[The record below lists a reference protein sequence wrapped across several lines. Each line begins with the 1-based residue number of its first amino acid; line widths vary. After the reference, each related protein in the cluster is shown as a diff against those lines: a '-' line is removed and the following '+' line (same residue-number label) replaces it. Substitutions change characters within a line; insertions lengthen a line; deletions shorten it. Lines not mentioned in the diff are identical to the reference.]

1 MMSMSLMTHA
11 LVEYH
16 ENHQEEIYLQDNYKA
31 LTEWLGQLP
40 PYLKLSGEVLSSD
53 FRKIMEGYC
62 PKGKPLCQKPGKK
75 HRPGIDLTLSPPKSV
90 SVAEARAEGRLKES
104 IRNAHM
110 AAVKAAIRHLE
121 EHAAYTRRGHDSLI
135 HEPVVGFV
143 VASFQ
148 HNTSRALDMQ
158 LHNHNIIANVAMRH
172 DGNWG
177 TIENRYL
184 FLWQRSA
191 SAFYRAELA
200 YQLMQLGFVLEPDGD
215 AFHIT
220 GIPKR
225 VCKHFSKRAK
235 DIRAELDKV
244 GIASSASA
252 AGDMI
257 KLDTR
262 AKKQHIDHAELT
274 ERWHQEMD
282 ELGFTLDDLE
292 QLIEHPPQQVNL
304 QPSAWVFDEQL
315 ILDNLCER
323 FAVFRKQDIY
333 RVASE
338 LAQFS
343 GESTEYVNDLVNS
356 LLNHHRMVCLGQ
368 DAKYNTLYTTQAQLS
383 AERSL
388 VSAAKGLRDHE
399 GFELD
404 DGVLEAAIEQA
415 ESVGFTLSDEQSEA
429 VHNLCTPHGFA
440 TLQGSAGAGK
450 TASMQIVY
458 QAYKEQGYRVIG
470 AAVSKQA
477 ADTLATETKMETF
490 TLAKLLKQIDERT
503 KPLDEKTVLIIDEA
517 GLLNSHDLA
526 KLLQAA
532 SFTRCKVIL
541 SGEDKQLDAISH
553 GGALRYLS
561 QPEVLGT
568 SRIETVRRQRDSW
581 AREAVM
587 QIRDG
592 QALAALQIHDKKKLV
607 HFACDNNAATAQLVA
622 RWQQYRNDNPDKQ
635 AVVLAQSWKQ
645 VRELSEQL
653 RAIYQHEGS
662 VSDENL
668 TFDCMV
674 SDKAMRFKFSVGER
688 IRLTKND
695 YRKGLFNGTSG
706 KITEIEQLENDDTRF
721 TIETSDKRQHSF
733 LASEY
738 CDPQGRIYMAQ
749 AYAMTVYSSQG
760 LTVDGDVFVL
770 HNTGM
775 DRATSYVAGSRHKD
789 NCHWFFNQT
798 SIEQACNNGESLTR
812 PEALKAVAELMSQDR
827 YKCMAIEYFDAQEEI
842 RQREHELEVETEITF
857 NPNTYLENEF
867 EIDW

>member
-1 MMSMSLMTHA
+1 MMSMSLMTPE

-16 ENHQEEIYLQDNYKA
+16 DNHKEEIYLQDNYKA
-31 LTEWLGQLP
+31 LTEWMGQLP
-40 PYLKLSGEVLSSD
+40 PYLNLSGEVLSAD
-53 FRKIMEGYC
+53 FRKLMQGYS
-62 PKGKPLCQKPGKK
+62 PDGQPLCQKPGKQ

-90 SVAEARAEGRLKES
+90 SVAEARAEGRLKEL

-121 EHAAYTRRGHDSLI
+121 QHAAYTRRGHDSLI

-172 DGNWG
+172 DGSWG

-215 AFHIT
+215 AFHIS

-235 DIRAELDKV
+235 DIQAELDKA

-252 AGDMI
+252 AGDII

-262 AKKQHIDHAELT
+262 AKKQHIDHTELT
-274 ERWHQEMD
+274 ERWHTEMD

-292 QLIEHPPQQVNL
+292 QLIEHPPQQTSIE
-304 QPSAWVFDEQL
+304 PSAWVFDEQL

-343 GESTEYVNDLVNS
+343 GESTEYVNDLVKT
-356 LLNHHRMVCLGQ
+356 LLEDERMVCLGQ
-368 DAKYNTLYTTQAQLS
+368 DAKYNTLYTTQAQLN
-383 AERSL
+383 AERHL
-388 VSAAKGLRDHE
+388 VEAAKSLRQREDFALDKTTIE
-399 GFELD
+399 AVIKQAEDNGFKLSEEQ
-404 DGVLEAAIEQA
+404 LEA
-415 ESVGFTLSDEQSEA
+415 VL
-429 VHNLCTPHGFA
+429 NLCSPHAFG

-470 AAVSKQA
+470 AAVSKLA

-490 TLAKLLKQIDERT
+490 TLAKLLKQIDERS
-503 KPLDEKTVLIIDEA
+503 KPLDENTVLVIDEA

-532 SFTRCKVIL
+532 SFARCKVIL

-568 SRIETVRRQRDSW
+568 SRIETIRRQREHW

-587 QIRDG
+587 QLRDG
-592 QALAALQIHDKKKLV
+592 QALTALQTHDDKGLV
-607 HFACDNNAATAQLVA
+607 HFACDSNAATEQLVD
-622 RWQQYRNDNPDKQ
+622 RWQQYRIDNPDKQ
-635 AVVLAQSWKQ
+635 AVVLAQSWQQ

-653 RAIYQHEGS
+653 RAIYQQEGL
-662 VSDENL
+662 VGNENHA
-668 TFDCMV
+668 FDCMV
-674 SDKAMRFKFSVGER
+674 SDKAMRFEFSVGER

-695 YRKGLFNGTSG
+695 YRQGLFNGTSG
-706 KITEIEQLENDDTRF
+706 KITEIEQLECGDTRF
-721 TIETSDKRQHSF
+721 TIETSDKRKRSF

-738 CDPQGRIYMAQ
+738 CDPQGRLYMAQ

-789 NCHWFFNQT
+789 NCHWFFNQS
-798 SIEQACNNGESLTR
+798 SIEQGCNNGELLTR
-812 PEALKAVAELMSQDR
+812 TEALKAVAELMSQDR
-827 YKCMAIEYFDAQEEI
+827 YKCLAIEYVKEPVVEVQAEADTTLED
-842 RQREHELEVETEITF
+842 ELG
-857 NPNTYLENEF
+857 L
-867 EIDW
+867 DW